1 MAICL
6 SVHLPNT
13 TFQGPSNRYAVCRR
27 PNYDVSAITIEVLP
41 NVKTNS
47 WSIEGGRGC
56 HSFAL
61 PVDYY
66 RRLIVQRLMQ
76 TLVVVKLKIATQ
88 AVN

>member
-1 MAICL
+1 MERITRILPLKHIRQSKFGL
-6 SVHLPNT
+6 S
-13 TFQGPSNRYAVCRR
+13 R
-27 PNYDVSAITIEVLP
+27 SAFGQEVGLLEVLP

-76 TLVVVKLKIATQ
+76 TLVVVKLNIATQ